1 MSNNSDIDPIP
12 IKCDGTYNSEFETLK
27 FLAQFVYILPG
38 IILNLAILRTV
49 WFKNSKVYMNNS
61 FFVIFSVDCVAG
73 KVKTATHWASKL
85 LIALIQNTLILLS
98 EGLAARFFIYVTPIC
113 PIVADFFANPL
124 IVFKLVMI
132 LIFHSKI
139 CKSIIQAL
147 LVLNRMTCVLSPI
160 NHDSIWSKTILK
172 IVVPLIFIIPIS
184 VDWNLAISRVFMR
197 STYGG
202 LWVDYIKKVPW
213 ASQSRFQLVF
223 ILTAMTITF
232 VCTLVTL
239 VTLMKLPDRAKNLER
254 AISNATI
261 IISIGFSGTAAFQ
274 IYYGFF
280 FVYTNGSHPIFG
292 LNFLS
297 WDFLTVGSPI
307 VMLCVS
313 STLRKHVFERK
324 SDSDRVDMV
333 CDATYDVST
342 EIFKFVAQFLYILP
356 GIVLNLLVLKTVWW
370 KHSKVYM
377 GNSFFVIFTV
387 DCVVV
392 SYLNV
397 SWVSQRRFDLKG
409 ASRVSKSECSSNTL
423 VLLTEGLMARPLLY
437 IPPICPM
444 IADYFDMPMLA
455 LKIIAILVLHAK
467 ICKSMIQA
475 LLVLYRMTCVLF
487 PMRHASIWSKNTKKI
502 LVALIT
508 LLPISVDWN
517 IAISRVYVQGAY
529 GGLWISY
536 IKKISWASQSRFQL
550 GFILMSMAVT
560 ISGTLVKL
568 PERAKNLERA
578 ISNATIILS
587 IGFSGTAAFQVK
599 FFF

>member
-38 IILNLAILRTV
+38 IILNLAILQTV

-61 FFVIFSVDCVAG
+61 FFVIFSVDCVA
-73 KVKTATHWASKL
+73 
-85 LIALIQNTLILLS
+85 NTLILLS

-113 PIVADFFANPL
+113 PIVADYFANPL
-124 IVFKLVMI
+124 LVFKFMMI

-160 NHDSIWSKTILK
+160 SHDSIWSKTILK
-172 IVVPLIFIIPIS
+172 IVVPLIFIIPIC

-254 AISNATI
+254 AISNATV

-274 IYYGFF
+274 
-280 FVYTNGSHPIFG
+280 
-292 LNFLS
+292 
-297 WDFLTVGSPI
+297 
-307 VMLCVS
+307 
-313 STLRKHVFERK
+313 
-324 SDSDRVDMV
+324 
-333 CDATYDVST
+333 
-342 EIFKFVAQFLYILP
+342 
-356 GIVLNLLVLKTVWW
+356 TVWL

-377 GNSFFVIFTV
+377 ENSFFVIFSV
-387 DCVVV
+387 DCVV
-392 SYLNV
+392 
-397 SWVSQRRFDLKG
+397 
-409 ASRVSKSECSSNTL
+409 NTL
-423 VLLTEGLMARPLLY
+423 ILLTEGLMARPLLY

-444 IADYFDMPMLA
+444 IAGYFDMPMLT
-455 LKIIAILVLHAK
+455 LKIIAILVFHAK
-467 ICKSMIQA
+467 ICKSIIQA

-487 PMRHASIWSKNTKKI
+487 PMRHALIWSKNTMKI
-502 LVALIT
+502 LVPLI
-508 LLPISVDWN
+508 LLIPISVDWN

-536 IKKISWASQSRFQL
+536 IKKISWASQSRFINVYDSHDNWHIGDIGDADEAPGEGQEFGESNIKCHYHL
-550 GFILMSMAVT
+550 VNWVQWDRGVSVITLIINLLAAYKERKNSRILMDIAGMKKSVVQQKREWNFIKQTCFQGLSIFLGQFAYYV
-560 ISGTLVKL
+560 IAPIIGDSSQVALFVLATLWAFML
-568 PERAKNLERA
+568 AMEGG
-578 ISNATIILS
+578 IILAS
-587 IGFSGTAAFQVK
+587 NREIRVVFKKSELKISKSYFE
-599 FFF
+599 FFFSASSSIFVIGSRRSSTR